1 MDMRINYMRL
11 DVTNMTSDQ
20 KQLWESCQGIEQ
32 AFLEILLKQMQS
44 TTQTGFFPKNMQ
56 RDIYES
62 MQRESLAEQMA
73 KSGDVGL
80 AAMLYRQLQQQ
91 QLMAQPLNP
100 AE

>member
-1 MDMRINYMRL
+1 
-11 DVTNMTSDQ
+11 MTADQ
-20 KQLWESCQGIEQ
+20 KQLWESCQGMEQ

-44 TTQTGFFPKNMQ
+44 TVQTGIFPRSMQ

-91 QLMAQPLNP
+91 LVAQPPNP
-100 AE
+100 TE